1 MILNYKKYLFIL
13 GALLIFIPGI
23 SRAVSVSFVSPGYD
37 VIPEI
42 ATSTEAIGL
51 SWQWQALSPIY
62 TYKFTSDQVY
72 DPAQLITIRINYDA
86 ANSFRKQIF
95 VHDSLSNIWL
105 PLETKDFPKEKYVTA
120 TTSSLSGRFAL
131 FSNQDIL
138 SVGTASWYSYKGGD
152 FAASPDFAKGSIIR
166 VYNLSNNKFVDV
178 TINDWGPER
187 TKHPDR
193 VIDLDKVA
201 FKKIASTS
209 DGLVKVRIEPIKI
222 VGSALSKNLEQQ
234 KDTPVLSAA
243 SAVIFNEKTSEVLWS
258 KNSDQVS
265 PLASLTKLVAIK
277 VFLDLKPNLNKVVTY
292 KDQDEKYNNQYCKPG
307 ESSRLKLKEGD
318 TLKIQDLLYASLV
331 GSKNNTIESLVRVS
345 GLSRNDFIARMN
357 KTVQDLG
364 VTSTKFIEPSGL
376 SPKNVSSPHEYA
388 IITKEV
394 FNNAL
399 IKKISTTA
407 SYKFKTINSKK
418 EYRLTNTSKLVQASN
433 YSIIGSKTGYL
444 DEAGYCL
451 MTRVQTAK
459 GNIIVVNFSSKN
471 REESFSDNEQLI
483 RYGSRLLTKQ
493 L

>member
-1 MILNYKKYLFIL
+1 MILKYKKYIFLLVISLIL
-13 GALLIFIPGI
+13 IPGM
-23 SRAVSVSFVSPGYD
+23 SRAVSISFVSPGYD

-51 SWQWQALSPIY
+51 SWQWQALSPVY
-62 TYKFTSDQVY
+62 TYKFVSDQIY
-72 DPAQLITIRINYDA
+72 DPAQLITIKINYDT

-95 VHDSLSNIWL
+95 VYDELSKIWL
-105 PLETKDFPKEKYVTA
+105 PIETKDFPKEKYVSA

-138 SVGTASWYSYKGGD
+138 TVGTASWYSYKGGN

-201 FKKIASTS
+201 FQKIASTG
-209 DGLVKVRIEPIKI
+209 DGLVKVRIEPIKV
-222 VGSALSKNLEQQ
+222 VGTVLAKKLEQQ
-234 KDTPVLSAA
+234 KDIPVLSAS

-258 KNSDQVS
+258 KNSDKVS
-265 PLASLTKLVAIK
+265 PLASLTKLVAVK
-277 VFLDLKPNLNKVVTY
+277 VFLDLKPNLSKVVTY
-292 KDQDEKYNNQYCKPG
+292 KNQDEKYNNEYCKPG

-318 TLKIQDLLYASLV
+318 TLKTQDLLYAALV
-331 GSKNNTIESLVRVS
+331 GSMNNAIESLVRVS
-345 GLSRNDFIARMN
+345 GLSRTEFIARMN
-357 KTVQDLG
+357 KAAKDAG
-364 VTSTKFIEPSGL
+364 ATSTKFIEPSGL

-388 IITKEV
+388 IIAKEV
-394 FNNAL
+394 FNNPL

-407 SYKFKTINSKK
+407 SYKFKTINNKK
-418 EYRLTNTSKLVQASN
+418 EYRLTNTSKLVQASS

-451 MTRVQTAK
+451 MTRVQTAN

-483 RYGSRLLTKQ
+483 RYGSRLLTKK